1 MTTQATYTLIFSILL
16 AILVI
21 LAIKAYKSD
30 KPVGRFTCLCEV
42 SLISLLI
49 CNIIIVNAQNET
61 LALFGYY
68 LFYIG
73 MTLTMMSLVSF
84 TNIYCRDV
92 DSNNKHRKPIFIY
105 CIGLIDVI
113 QLLCAPL
120 FNHVAS
126 VESIKLDD
134 QIFYMDLPKI
144 GLTIHRIIDYFT
156 FIYIL
161 IIFIF
166 SLVKISKLYRE
177 KYLSI
182 VIILIIDGIAQL
194 FFIFS
199 QTPIDRSILVHA
211 GTGILLYYYSI
222 KYRPL
227 RLLDAILSNI
237 ASDMNDAVFVF
248 DSLNKCIWANEKCYN
263 LLNIPTGK
271 VGLVKSSILETFG
284 DLTNRGD
291 NWVDNI
297 HLTQPDRYYTIEKKS
312 IKSNNLL
319 DGSFVIIKDNTE
331 QYNATK
337 KEIYESTHDPLTGL
351 FNMQYL
357 YSRIKELLKTS
368 KKEYYI
374 VYINI
379 KNFKLVNDIFGWKF
393 GDKVLSKFAKWL
405 KSNIKG
411 TSTYGRLIGDTFGI
425 LIPVES
431 FNENVFIKGLSDFKV
446 KEKNIEHKI
455 IAHIGVYKIKDKSIE
470 VSIMFDR
477 AHLAITGIGDDYKT
491 VVKYYDDNLR
501 NTLLEEQQLAAN
513 LDEAIKTK
521 QIRPYLQPILDSNG
535 KVIGA
540 EALARW
546 IHPELGFLPPYK
558 FIPAF
563 ERNGMIVDVDRHIWR
578 CACEILKNWKDK
590 FNDLFISINISPKD
604 FYFINILNEIMSLV
618 KEYNIEPIKLRIEI
632 TETVIMSDPEEKL
645 KIFNELRQN
654 GFIVEMDDFGS
665 GYSSLNMLKNIPID
679 VLKLD
684 MKFLSNEQES
694 NDKSNIIIKNI
705 INLSNELNLTALTEG
720 VETVQQYDQLVEMGC
735 NLFQG
740 YYFAKP
746 MPVDEFEQFAENN
759 LKEKKS

>member
-30 KPVGRFTCLCEV
+30 KPVGKFTCLFEV

-49 CNIIIVNAQNET
+49 SNIIVVNSQKET

-68 LFYIG
+68 LFYIS
-73 MTLTMMSLVSF
+73 MTITMMTLVSF

-92 DSNNKHRKPIFIY
+92 DSNNPHKKPIYIY
-105 CIGLIDVI
+105 IIGCIDIF

-120 FNHVAS
+120 FDHVAS
-126 VESIKLDD
+126 VKPIELEGH
-134 QIFYMDLPKI
+134 IFYMDISKW
-144 GLTIHRIIDYFT
+144 GLTLHRILAYFIFT
-156 FIYIL
+156 CVL
-161 IIFIF
+161 LIFIF
-166 SLVKISKLYRE
+166 SMIKISRLYRE
-177 KYLSI
+177 KYLAIIIII
-182 VIILIIDGIAQL
+182 VVAGIAQL

-199 QTPIDRSILVHA
+199 KTPIDRSVLVHA
-211 GTGILLYYYSI
+211 AVGILLYYYSI

-227 RLLDAILSNI
+227 RLLDAVLSNI
-237 ASDMNDAVFVF
+237 ASNMNDAVFVF
-248 DSLNKCIWANEKCYN
+248 DSLNKCVWANEPGYN
-263 LLNIPTGK
+263 LVNVPISK
-271 VGLVKSSILETFG
+271 VGLVKHNLVDMFG

-291 NWVDNI
+291 EWTEDVQ
-297 HLTQPDRYYTIEKKS
+297 LTQPNRYYTIEKKS
-312 IKSNNLL
+312 IRSNNIL
-319 DGSFVIIKDNTE
+319 DGSFLIIRDNTE
-331 QYNATK
+331 RHNATQ
-337 KEIYESTHDPLTGL
+337 KEIYESSHDSLTDL

-357 YSRIKELLKTS
+357 YFRIKELLKTS

-393 GDKVLSKFAKWL
+393 GDKVLVKFAKWL

-431 FNENVFIKGLSDFKV
+431 FNEKVFIEGLSNFKV

-578 CACEILKNWKDK
+578 CACEILRNWKDK

-618 KEYNIEPIKLRIEI
+618 KEYDIEPIKLRIEI